1 MSSSSY
7 AFGPTECKCG
17 LPLMTLTSWTR
28 DNPAIENQGY
38 RELVM
43 SPSKRK
49 FRWGIMRSTGIKRYI
64 DLISGCKI
72 WRTNRKCRIPID
84 LYPCKVEESMTMK
97 KVGDQTIRV
106 IRRRRI
112 DKEGN
117 VSRFQEYHTSDE
129 EEEEPS
135 EAPFLHKYGFRG
147 HLQLQIKPKG
157 ISLHLN
163 PLTTTKVQ
171 YERGDARSKVAIST
185 SSFRD
190 ARTVR
195 ATLKHCKTR
204 GLFSQGHSPIGIA
217 SFVLSKKKDGSISH
231 NLQSGYH
238 QLSKYNDDDISKTA
252 SNKHDM
258 GILSLRYAF
267 GINKCHPIF
276 IRLMNRVSNLT
287 WIVRHYVIDNIL
299 IYSKTKED
307 HEIIE
312 IDVDLV
318 KGDKLM
324 QSSPST
330 SSGCKWYIFLGHMV
344 NHAVF
349 TWNQVR
355 RGNEKVGKPYT
366 HLKESEVKAKHQR
379 PSSLLQQPE
388 IPEWKWEKIAMDF
401 ITKLPRFFARLSEG
415 IGFALHQ
422 VSKTC
427 EELGSGVSWTIGL
440 LAEFYGLSV
449 LVFSI
454 GILVLW
460 LMPIDQLAIL
470 PWRGVIVTDWYQSQ
484 ELCLPQSDEEEEELS
499 EHPPYNKYGFV
510 DHPQLQMED
519 QRNKFTPY
527 PLLPQEGN
535 MNGWLINDANDSDLE
550 STANFNRT
558 SGAVALTRWI
568 EKMES
573 VIDNSGCLANQRVKY
588 AASSFIGKA
597 LTWWNTQVQARGRDG
612 CMHWRWDDFKGIA
625 IDRLI
630 RQSASG
636 TLAKAY
642 EKRKEKG
649 YGGDERGRNQSG
661 NSARALEGKGNT
673 RGNDVSRARGRVF
686 KEVFDVI
693 VGMDWLSNQKDV
705 IVRHEKIVRI
715 PIEEGKVL
723 CVQGECNVGK
733 TKTLMSTKVNEPTL
747 SDIPIVRG
755 FEDVFPDDLSG
766 LPP

>member
-1 MSSSSY
+1 MKLTPVHQVKYVFSDSDSELLI
-7 AFGPTECKCG
+7 PTTWSNESKNEKKG
-17 LPLMTLTSWTR
+17 KKTR
-28 DNPAIENQGY
+28 CSLKNVSDRRGGILNNNIGKQIGDFKDMPSKAVEKRMDANVPDEIDGAKGEQVANHVVKI
-38 RELVM
+38 VM

-49 FRWGIMRSTGIKRYI
+49 FHWGIMRSTGIKRYI
-64 DLISGCKI
+64 DPISGCKI

-84 LYPCKVEESMTMK
+84 LYLCKVEESMTMK
-97 KVGDQTIRV
+97 KVGDQTIGV

-135 EAPFLHKYGFRG
+135 EHPPYNKYGFRG

-344 NHAVF
+344 NHAV
-349 TWNQVR
+349 
-355 RGNEKVGKPYT
+355 
-366 HLKESEVKAKHQR
+366 KAKHQR

-401 ITKLPRFFARLSEG
+401 ITKLPRIEVCGMTKLFNVVESL
-415 IGFALHQ
+415 
-422 VSKTC
+422 KKC
-427 EELGSGVSWTIGL
+427 
-440 LAEFYGLSV
+440 LA
-449 LVFSI
+449 
-454 GILVLW
+454 
-460 LMPIDQLAIL
+460 
-470 PWRGVIVTDWYQSQ
+470 
-484 ELCLPQSDEEEEELS
+484 
-499 EHPPYNKYGFV
+499 
-510 DHPQLQMED
+510 
-519 QRNKFTPY
+519 
-527 PLLPQEGN
+527 
-535 MNGWLINDANDSDLE
+535 DANLH
-550 STANFNRT
+550 
-558 SGAVALTRWI
+558 VPL
-568 EKMES
+568 
-573 VIDNSGCLANQRVKY
+573 
-588 AASSFIGKA
+588 
-597 LTWWNTQVQARGRDG
+597 
-612 CMHWRWDDFKGIA
+612 
-625 IDRLI
+625 
-630 RQSASG
+630 
-636 TLAKAY
+636 
-642 EKRKEKG
+642 
-649 YGGDERGRNQSG
+649 DE
-661 NSARALEGKGNT
+661 
-673 RGNDVSRARGRVF
+673 
-686 KEVFDVI
+686 I
-693 VGMDWLSNQKDV
+693 
-705 IVRHEKIVRI
+705 
-715 PIEEGKVL
+715 KVD
-723 CVQGECNVGK
+723 
-733 TKTLMSTKVNEPTL
+733 KTLHFVEEPLEIMDREVKTL
-747 SDIPIVRG
+747 KRSKIPIVKVRWNSKRG
-755 FEDVFPDDLSG
+755 PEFTWERLGSYEG
-766 LPP
+766 